1 MSFAHALDWKTWF
14 EPIHFMDVFAIPISV
29 GIAASV
35 VCLSK
40 TNLFKFLLKKTIDN
54 KNPIIQLKEFSGLKI
69 YSLWNLCLAC
79 GLMSAGLL
87 YKDFNITTTAY
98 VSFYGA
104 SLGWAYAFGYFAES
118 WPEQEKVFKKILII
132 FLCVAILEKLLGMYW
147 HSKIEIKQLFFYTIP
162 PLVLLLYAVL
172 QRDNSVF
179 AKMFWL
185 SSFLFNLTLVG
196 IFCIDG
202 LREIGLNNS
211 SSITP
216 FLLVIAPIVAIYV
229 SLICYK
235 KHCCPVETR
244 KLSKTTQVLALLFI
258 VGIGVLIF
266 QGINK
271 ASEYIVEKKSENE
284 GELNQSL

>member
-1 MSFAHALDWKTWF
+1 
-14 EPIHFMDVFAIPISV
+14 MDVFAIPISV

-35 VCLSK
+35 VCISK
-40 TNLFKFLLKKTIDN
+40 TNLFQFLLKKTIDN

-118 WPEQEKVFKKILII
+118 WPKQGKVFKKILII

-147 HSKIEIKQLFFYTIP
+147 HSKIEIKQLFVYTIP

-172 QRDNSVF
+172 QRDNSAF

-271 ASEYIVEKKSENE
+271 ASEYILKEKSKNE
-284 GELNQSL
+284 GEFNQSL

>member
-1 MSFAHALDWKTWF
+1 MNFAHALDWKTWF
-14 EPIHFMDVFAIPISV
+14 EPLHFMDVFAIPISV

-35 VCLSK
+35 VCISK
-40 TNLFKFLLKKTIDN
+40 TNLFQFLLKKTIDN

-79 GLMSAGLL
+79 GLMSVGLL

-118 WPEQEKVFKKILII
+118 WPKQEKVFKKILII
-132 FLCVAILEKLLGMYW
+132 FLCVAISEKLLGIYW

-172 QRDNSVF
+172 QREKSAF

-216 FLLVIAPIVAIYV
+216 LLLVIAPIVAIYV
-229 SLICYK
+229 SLIYYK
-235 KHCCPVETR
+235 KYCCPVETR

-258 VGIGVLIF
+258 AGIGVLIF

-271 ASEYIVEKKSENE
+271 ASEYILEEKSKYE

>member
-1 MSFAHALDWKTWF
+1 MNFAHALDWKTWF
-14 EPIHFMDVFAIPISV
+14 EPLHFMDVFAIPISV
-29 GIAASV
+29 GFAASV

-40 TNLFKFLLKKTIDN
+40 TNLFQFLLKKTIDN

-79 GLMSAGLL
+79 GLMSVGLL

-118 WPEQEKVFKKILII
+118 WPKQEKVFKKILII
-132 FLCVAILEKLLGMYW
+132 FLCVAISEKLFGIYW

-162 PLVLLLYAVL
+162 SLVLLLYAVL
-172 QRDNSVF
+172 QKDKSAF

-196 IFCIDG
+196 IFCMDV
-202 LREIGLNNS
+202 LREIGLNDS

-216 FLLVIAPIVAIYV
+216 LLLLIAPIVAIYV
-229 SLICYK
+229 SLIYYK
-235 KHCCPVETR
+235 KYCCPVETR

-258 VGIGVLIF
+258 AGIGVLIF

-271 ASEYIVEKKSENE
+271 ASEYILEEKSKYE
-284 GELNQSL
+284 GQLNQSL